1 MKLTLAGRRLLRT
14 NSDHDE
20 CVDMRVYRWFG
31 EKRKKGGGEGRNDDM
46 DVGQGIAL
54 LDLAAV
60 DDPPKSIKS
69 FFGLSCHFSLQVTN
83 W

>member
-31 EKRKKGGGEGRNDDM
+31 EKRKKGGAEGRNDDM
-46 DVGQGIAL
+46 NVGQGIAL
-54 LDLAAV
+54 LDLATV
-60 DDPPKSIKS
+60 DDPQSQLNP
-69 FFGLSCHFSLQVTN
+69 FSGCRVTFPPSD
-83 W
+83 